1 MNLGAAYEGMA
12 KFEEATVIYRQFQEL
27 YPKSRLRTTVQ
38 WKLENLLLE
47 RAVELQNEDGAEEA
61 EAVLTELSISST
73 NPLVRAKA
81 VFLLGEI
88 AEGRGDFEAAV
99 RYYREVVNVNLGSS
113 GRLVE
118 KAKERIEKLEM
129 ARTR

>member
-1 MNLGAAYEGMA
+1 MG
-12 KFEEATVIYRQFQEL
+12 KFEEAIVIYRQFQEL

-73 NPLVRAKA
+73 NPLVRARA
-81 VFLLGEI
+81 IFLLGEI
-88 AEGRGDFEAAV
+88 AEGRGDIEAAI
-99 RYYREVVNVNLGSS
+99 RYYH
-113 GRLVE
+113 
-118 KAKERIEKLEM
+118 
-129 ARTR
+129 